1 MVELSD
7 LDFGRVRLEK
17 EDRDALAE
25 YAAQAS
31 WPAGFGIYQRG
42 APADGLFVVARG
54 RVVLRSRVRASRG
67 FVPCVAGPGETFG
80 SEGLSSTRRYA
91 TDARA
96 DEEAETLFLSTA
108 RFRAFVREQPQ
119 HSLALISQLLAERAS
134 LLDRLREL
142 TTLSVE
148 QRVVATLVRMAR
160 DETFERE
167 EGRIVLCPARY
178 RLLCELVGAT
188 RESVSLVLGRLIH
201 GGLVE
206 RRGQML
212 LVSPADQLAERLD
225 SGIETELPIPAPAAE
240 EQEQALQ

>member
-1 MVELSD
+1 MELAETNH
-7 LDFGRVRLEK
+7 GRARLEQ
-17 EDRDALAE
+17 EDRDALKE
-25 YAAQAS
+25 YAAHAS

-42 APADGLFVVARG
+42 APADGVFVVVSG

-67 FVPCVAGPGETFG
+67 FVPWVAGPGETFG

-96 DEEAETLFLSTA
+96 DEEAETLFLSAA

-119 HSLALISQLLAERAS
+119 HSLALVSQMLAERAA

-148 QRVVATLVRMAR
+148 QRVVATLIRMAR
-160 DETFERE
+160 DETYERE

-212 LVSPADQLAERLD
+212 LVSPAEQLVERLD
-225 SGIETELPIPAPAAE
+225 GAADAE
-240 EQEQALQ
+240 VPLASVSDDQEQALQ

>member
-1 MVELSD
+1 MVELAD
-7 LDFGRVRLEK
+7 LDFGRARLEK

-25 YAAQAS
+25 YAAHAA

-67 FVPCVAGPGETFG
+67 FVPWVAGPGETFG
-80 SEGLSSTRRYA
+80 SEGLSSSRRYA

-167 EGRIVLCPARY
+167 EGRILLCPARY

-212 LVSPADQLAERLD
+212 LVSPAEQLAERLD
-225 SGIETELPIPAPAAE
+225 SGVETEISIPAAAE
-240 EQEQALQ
+240 EQEQALR

>member
-1 MVELSD
+1 MVELAD
-7 LDFGRVRLEK
+7 LDFGRARLEK

-25 YAAQAS
+25 YAAHAA

-42 APADGLFVVARG
+42 ALADGLFVVARG

-67 FVPCVAGPGETFG
+67 FVPWVAGPGETFG
-80 SEGLSSTRRYA
+80 SEGLSSSRRYA

-212 LVSPADQLAERLD
+212 LVSPAEQLADRLD
-225 SGIETELPIPAPAAE
+225 SGIEAEIPISTAAE
-240 EQEQALQ
+240 EQEQALR

>member
-1 MVELSD
+1 MVELAD
-7 LDFGRVRLEK
+7 LDFGRARLEK

-25 YAAQAS
+25 YAAHAA

-67 FVPCVAGPGETFG
+67 FVPWVAGPGETFG
-80 SEGLSSTRRYA
+80 SEGLSSSRRYA

-212 LVSPADQLAERLD
+212 LVSPAEQLAERLD
-225 SGIETELPIPAPAAE
+225 SGIEAEIPISTAVE
-240 EQEQALQ
+240 EQEQALR

>member
-1 MVELSD
+1 MVELAD
-7 LDFGRVRLEK
+7 LDFGRARLEK

-25 YAAQAS
+25 YAAHAA

-67 FVPCVAGPGETFG
+67 FVPWVAGPGETFG
-80 SEGLSSTRRYA
+80 SEGLSSSRRYA

-167 EGRIVLCPARY
+167 EGRILLCPARY

-212 LVSPADQLAERLD
+212 LVSPAEQLAERLD
-225 SGIETELPIPAPAAE
+225 SGVETEISIPTAAE
-240 EQEQALQ
+240 EQEQALR

>member
-1 MVELSD
+1 MVELAD
-7 LDFGRVRLEK
+7 MDFGRARLEK

-67 FVPCVAGPGETFG
+67 FVPWVAGPGETFG

-160 DETFERE
+160 DETFDRE

-201 GGLVE
+201 SGLVE

-212 LVSPADQLAERLD
+212 LVSPAEQLAERLD
-225 SGIETELPIPAPAAE
+225 NGIETELPISTVAE

>member
-1 MVELSD
+1 MVELAD
-7 LDFGRVRLEK
+7 LDFGRARLEK

-25 YAAQAS
+25 YAAQAA

-67 FVPCVAGPGETFG
+67 FVPWVAGPGETFG
-80 SEGLSSTRRYA
+80 SEGLSSSRRYA

-167 EGRIVLCPARY
+167 DGRIVLCPARY

-212 LVSPADQLAERLD
+212 LVSSAEQLADRLD
-225 SGIETELPIPAPAAE
+225 SGSEAEIPISATAE
-240 EQEQALQ
+240 EQEQALR

>member
-1 MVELSD
+1 LHLAVVAGREDGELAVGS
-7 LDFGRVRLEK
+7 GVRASK

-25 YAAQAS
+25 YARRKP
-31 WPAGFGIYQRG
+31 PAGFGIYQRG

-67 FVPCVAGPGETFG
+67 FVPWVAGPGETFG
-80 SEGLSSTRRYA
+80 SEGLSSSRRYA

-160 DETFERE
+160 DETLNARTGASSFARRAT
-167 EGRIVLCPARY
+167 GCCASSSARPANPCRS
-178 RLLCELVGAT
+178 CSVG
-188 RESVSLVLGRLIH
+188 
-201 GGLVE
+201 
-206 RRGQML
+206 
-212 LVSPADQLAERLD
+212 
-225 SGIETELPIPAPAAE
+225 
-240 EQEQALQ
+240 